1 MLNIYTLYLQILSTN
16 GALLVEIGRV
26 GRSSKQGWVE
36 LAEGLGSYA
45 SSIYVGSMQSQF

>member
-36 LAEGLGSYA
+36 LAEGVGSYP
-45 SSIYVGSMQSQF
+45 I